1 MKQVIEIVDDN
12 EQKAEYGLSA
22 SSLVQEGNDDV
33 INTPVQVPKKRGPG
47 RPPKNQSS
55 TSNTYTDIVVADK
68 KRNTPDSLVKE
79 YEKGYFDNAKLLY
92 GAIAQTEQVYKNIE
106 EELDKYRTN
115 RSYGGKNRAMNIS
128 QFMSTQV
135 GVISTK
141 INAVRELNSVR
152 NKINDLVM
160 KKEQLLKDTGEDNAD
175 KNIMDAY
182 YALVNAP
189 RYGLPAFNQQLSPTT
204 INTGTMVSGNQL
216 PSSGIVT
223 ASSSNIKQA
232 NNTINNQGIDKQF
245 EDYQKNLNPIQKRM
259 IAQNDPNVKTV
270 VCYDASTGNKWF
282 DVINVQ
288 TGMSIPGIQR
298 PAEFL
303 LDDMRVD
310 TRNAIAVNS
319 NTNMTFPLVILGTRA
334 ADEL

>member
-1 MKQVIEIVDDN
+1 MKQVIEIVDEEKD
-12 EQKAEYGLSA
+12 EKPEYGLSA
-22 SSLVQEGNDDV
+22 SALVQEGNEDV
-33 INTPVQVPKKRGPG
+33 IDTPAQLPKKRGPG
-47 RPPKNQSS
+47 RPPKNGNT
-55 TSNTYTDIVVADK
+55 TSNTYTDIVTVDNK
-68 KRNTPDSLVKE
+68 KNQQSLAKE
-79 YEKGYFDNAKLLY
+79 YEKGYFDNAKMLY
-92 GAIAQTEQVYKNIE
+92 GAIAQTETIYNNIE
-106 EELDKYRTN
+106 EELDKYRNN
-115 RSYGGKNRAMNIS
+115 RAYGGKSRALNIS

-135 GVISTK
+135 GVVNTK
-141 INAVRELNSVR
+141 IQAVKELNSIR

-160 KKEQLLKDTGEDNAD
+160 KKEQMLKDTGEDNAD

-189 RYGLPAFNQQLSPTT
+189 RYGLPSFTQQLSPTT
-204 INTGTMVSGNQL
+204 INTGTMLTGNQL
-216 PSSGIVT
+216 PSSGIIT
-223 ASSSNIKQA
+223 AGTKQA
-232 NNTINNQGIDKQF
+232 SETNDKQF
-245 EDYQKNLNPIQKRM
+245 EEYQNNLNPVQKRM

-288 TGMSIPGIQR
+288 TGLSIPGIQR

-319 NTNMTFPLVILGTRA
+319 NTNMSFPLVILGTRA